1 MKKAL
6 PVWDAPDGWPAG
18 TQAYLLNKP
27 YVPEY
32 SEVEYPVLNW
42 MFVVATYQEPHPI
55 DPDVTRPVTAVY
67 SVKGDLLGGLVSRA
81 CHELA
86 LKALGYEIV
95 DHAEGENA

>member
-18 TQAYLLNKP
+18 TVAYLLTQP
-27 YVPEY
+27 YLHAV
-32 SEVEYPVLNW
+32 SEVEFPKAYW
-42 MFVVATYQEPHPI
+42 MFMVSTFQEPHPV

-67 SVKGDLLGGLVSRA
+67 GVDGQLVGGWVSRA

-86 LKALGYEIV
+86 LGVLGYVIA
-95 DHAEGENA
+95 DHAEGKSA